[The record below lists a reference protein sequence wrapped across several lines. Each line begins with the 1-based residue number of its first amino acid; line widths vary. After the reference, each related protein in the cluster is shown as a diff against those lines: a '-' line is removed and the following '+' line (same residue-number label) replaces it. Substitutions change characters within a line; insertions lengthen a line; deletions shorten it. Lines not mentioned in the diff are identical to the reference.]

1 MSLRWGI
8 VTAGNIS
15 HDFVNALNSYP
26 DKGDQV
32 IVAVA
37 ARDKGRAEAFAKL
50 HNIEKAYGSYQEL
63 AANKDINVVYI
74 GAINPDHY
82 PITKFFLEHG
92 KHILCEKPFALNL
105 RQSESLIKLAKQKN
119 LFLMEAIWSRFSPAY
134 IDLEKDIAAG
144 KLGDVKFVEGNFGLD
159 YGDSERM
166 KHRELGGSAILDIG
180 IYLLHLAQFVFKDE
194 PSKVTV
200 SGSLYSSGVDESET
214 VILDYPGGRRAV
226 LNSHTRLTLH
236 NKATIYGTKGRVTL
250 EDPFHFPEKV
260 TTVDGNTKEYVQHT
274 TTLPTNYGND
284 AGLAYQTLEVARC
297 IKQGLIESP
306 RMPHKDTLLL
316 AKLMTDIRHQVGARF
331 DADDE
336 QYP

>member
-8 VTAGNIS
+8 VTAGLIS

-32 IVAVA
+32 VVAVA

-63 AANKDINVVYI
+63 AASKDIDVVYI
-74 GAINPDHY
+74 GSLNPDHY
-82 PITKFFLEHG
+82 NLTKLYLENG
-92 KHILCEKPFALNL
+92 KHVLCEKPFTLNL
-105 RQSESLIKLAKQKN
+105 KQSESLIKLAKQKN

-144 KLGDVKFVEGNFGLD
+144 ELGDVKFVEGNFGIVCD
-159 YGDSERM
+159 AERM
-166 KHRELGGSAILDIG
+166 SKKELGGGAILDIG

-200 SGSLYSSGVDESET
+200 SGSLYPSGVDESET
-214 VILDYPGGRRAV
+214 IILDYPGGRRAV
-226 LNSHTRLTLH
+226 LNIQSRLALH
-236 NKATIYGTKGRVTL
+236 NKATIYGTKGRFTL
-250 EDPFHFPEKV
+250 EEYFHFPEKV
-260 TTVDGNTKEYVQHT
+260 TRADGSTKEYVQHT
-274 TTLPTNYGND
+274 TNLPSNFGNN
-284 AGLAYQTLEVARC
+284 AGLAYQTVEVARC
-297 IKQGLIESP
+297 IKEGLIESP

-336 QYP
+336 EYP